1 MGAYWKNETLR
12 GDGFTKNQYRGGDCL
27 KGGIGQSANLKGS
40 WHKRWGSVFEEGG
53 WYPDAHYAITGNLLI
68 FYIMLQQHNSL
79 TLTQVILGG
88 KTGFFG
94 QKVIQNNNFYNILTQ
109 LVFLIFC
116 MDKTV

>member
-1 MGAYWKNETLR
+1 
-12 GDGFTKNQYRGGDCL
+12 
-27 KGGIGQSANLKGS
+27 
-40 WHKRWGSVFEEGG
+40 
-53 WYPDAHYAITGNLLI
+53 
-68 FYIMLQQHNSL
+68 MLQQHNSL

-94 QKVIQNNNFYNILTQ
+94 QKVIQNNNFYNILIQ